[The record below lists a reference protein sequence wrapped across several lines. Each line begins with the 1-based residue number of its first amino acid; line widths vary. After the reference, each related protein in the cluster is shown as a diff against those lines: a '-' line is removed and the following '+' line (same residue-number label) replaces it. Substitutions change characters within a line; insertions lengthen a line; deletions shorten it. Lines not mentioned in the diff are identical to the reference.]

1 MAKTF
6 IDIDIS
12 SPYTRKIRVSWL
24 KKVANEA
31 MQVSLTGPHLSNLE
45 KQDRHLSLAITD
57 DNTIR
62 RLNLRFRGLDYV
74 TDVLSFSTISQ
85 GYWKGD
91 RVVNPQNHSEEP
103 FPIPPYE
110 PQPLGE
116 VIISY
121 PQAERQ
127 ALASCKDIKKELSL
141 LVVHGVLHLL
151 GYDHESLEEAASMQK
166 MEQQTLIQLK
176 I

>member
-1 MAKTF
+1 M
-6 IDIDIS
+6 
-12 SPYTRKIRVSWL
+12 
-24 KKVANEA
+24 E
-31 MQVSLTGPHLSNLE
+31 VSLKSPHLADLE
-45 KQDRHLSLAITD
+45 KQDRRLSLVITD

-62 RLNLRFRGLDYV
+62 RLNLEFRGLDYV

-85 GYWKGD
+85 ASWEGGH
-91 RVVNPQNHSEEP
+91 VENPQNHSAEQ

-121 PQAERQ
+121 PQGERQ
-127 ALASCKDIKKELSL
+127 ALALGKEIKEELSL

-151 GYDHESLEEAASMQK
+151 GYDHGSLEEETSMQQ
-166 MEQQTLIQLK
+166 MEQQALIQSK
-176 I
+176 